1 MYTIAV
7 AVAMAVVLGERN
19 SARRDGLRRGDASMR
34 VGQARDESASVG
46 DEMAEYLAVGRGGW
60 IADGA

>member
-7 AVAMAVVLGERN
+7 AVAMAVVLRGRD
-19 SARRDGLRRGDASMR
+19 SAKRDELRRSDASMR
-34 VGQARDESASVG
+34 VGQARDESASVA

-60 IADGA
+60 TADGA